1 MTGLANMEAAV
12 EALLTIFDIDSPP
25 VPIESMLQNPR
36 GNMWRDVDV
45 TQLSGSF
52 LKMDDIY
59 SPRMSMARLLARHI
73 AHSEWGQQ
81 HGLGDVSGD
90 EESLRT
96 FARILAMPRSM
107 IENVS
112 GPSRTAPTM
121 RLHFEVPE
129 EDARLRLIDLGNG

>member
-1 MTGLANMEAAV
+1 MTDLTNMEAAV
-12 EALLTIFDIDSPP
+12 EKLLTIFDIDSPP

-81 HGLGDVSGD
+81 HGLGDVSDD

-96 FARILAMPRSM
+96 FARMLAMPRSM

-112 GPSRTAPTM
+112 GPSRTALTM

-129 EDARLRLIDLGNG
+129 EDARLRLIDLGNS